1 MNVIIVGCGKLGT
14 RLANT
19 LCRLGHDVAVVARKS
34 DGFSDL
40 SDDFSGI
47 TVSGVPLDQDVLQ
60 QAGIDACDALLAV
73 TEDDNQNIVISQ
85 IASQIYHV
93 PKVITRIMDPA
104 RETVFEDFGMTT
116 VCPTKLTAGT
126 VLNTVLDEI
135 SDQMVT
141 FGVHTA
147 DFVVRYDKHWV
158 GKMVCEIPLHDKE
171 MIYAVIDAAGAMTLA
186 VDPERVIGKNERI
199 VFSSLVD

>member
-1 MNVIIVGCGKLGT
+1 MGCGKLGT
-14 RLANT
+14 RLANA
-19 LCRLGHDVAVVARKS
+19 LCRLGHDVSVVARKAGS
-34 DGFSDL
+34 FSDL

-60 QAGIDACDALLAV
+60 QAGIAACDALLAV
-73 TEDDNQNIVISQ
+73 TDDDNQNIVISQ
-85 IASQIYHV
+85 IATEIYHV

-116 VCPTKLTAGT
+116 ICPTKLTAST
-126 VLNTVLDEI
+126 IINTVLDEI

-147 DFVVRYDKHWV
+147 GFVVRYDKHWA
-158 GKMVCEIPLHDKE
+158 GKMVCDIPLHEKE
-171 MIYAVIDAAGAMTLA
+171 MIYAVIDALGNMTLA
-186 VDPERVIGKNERI
+186 VDPEQIIGKNERV